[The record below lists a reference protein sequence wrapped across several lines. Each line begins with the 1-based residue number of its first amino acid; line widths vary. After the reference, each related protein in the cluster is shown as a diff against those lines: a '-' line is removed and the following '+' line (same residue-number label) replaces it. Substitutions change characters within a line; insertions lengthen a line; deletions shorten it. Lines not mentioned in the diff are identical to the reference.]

1 MVSLSRPDQDNAP
14 MVHLKLERV
23 SVDYALLLAKRRAA
37 SRTPFSQ
44 AWHVAIAA
52 VEDFEREAF
61 RLDQMAL
68 NGSGDDS
75 RSSRAPLPRS
85 PR

>member
-1 MVSLSRPDQDNAP
+1 MVSLSPPDQDNVP

-68 NGSGDDS
+68 GSGDDS
-75 RSSRAPLPRS
+75 RSSRAPRTRS